1 VEVLLK
7 AMPNDIYSQSKA
19 SSPQIPVESSVRQGK
34 VDYNQ
39 QLKQDFY
46 RIIEPLQLEET
57 QKSYLRSRWLDQVL
71 WMEGR
76 ATHNRNWHRRLR
88 LTSIVLGVL
97 VPVLVTLDGS
107 DLSIF
112 NLSLK
117 NNLKGP
123 TIVLS
128 SIIAISAAVEEFY
141 QFGNRWYSYRK
152 SSELLKT
159 NGWQFFQKGGQYK
172 SSKSHQEAFPAFVE
186 QIEAIVQRD
195 IEIFVTEGVKEI
207 QKEKSDGESS

>member
-1 VEVLLK
+1 
-7 AMPNDIYSQSKA
+7 MPNDLYSPSNLP
-19 SSPQIPVESSVRQGK
+19 SPPNLANSPIRQGK

-39 QLKQDFY
+39 QLKQDFD
-46 RIIEPLQLEET
+46 RIIDPLKLEET

-76 ATHNRNWHRRLR
+76 ATHSRNWHRRLR

-107 DLSIF
+107 DLKIF
-112 NLSLK
+112 DFSLK

-123 TIVLS
+123 TIILS

-159 NGWQFFQKGGQYK
+159 NGWQFFQQSGQYK
-172 SSKSHQEAFPAFVE
+172 VYNSHQDAFPAFVE

-195 IEIFVTEGVKEI
+195 VEIFVTEGIRETK
-207 QKEKSDGESS
+207 QGKSDTENS